1 MRNFTTSLV
10 YIACL
15 LSSFMLQAQTAHHI
29 QIGRM
34 AAGNPNLPLNPA
46 LAPFY
51 HGVASGDP
59 LADRV
64 IIWTR
69 VTPPGNDTTIQVT
82 YFVAT
87 DTTFTNIVSTGTVT
101 ADTTRDYTVKVDVT
115 GLQANTYY
123 YYYFRALN
131 TNSVAGRAKTT
142 PTGSASNHL
151 RFAVVSCNNYNGGF
165 FSAFRRMAER
175 NDIDAVIHLGD
186 YIYEYD
192 SLGYRNPAIPSTRF
206 NIPSN
211 EIVSL
216 TDYRT
221 RYSLYR
227 LDPDLREVHRQ
238 QTFITIWDDHEST
251 NDSYKDGAE
260 NHQPATEGDWFVRKA
275 ISKRVYFEWMPIRN
289 TPDTAIYRKI
299 SYGNLADLIM
309 LDTRLEGREEP
320 PASFDSPDTAF
331 RQVLGPVQNQWFVNQ
346 LKNSTARWKII
357 GNQILFSTTNVGFAA
372 PSNSV
377 TNIDSI
383 RSVENLF
390 IDNWESY
397 PSARNSLIDSMRT
410 LSIQNVVFI
419 TGDSH
424 ASWAFDVT
432 KAAVRYPLAAFNN
445 IPVSNPF
452 DTVTLE
458 GYNPTTGQGSWAV
471 EFGTPSVS
479 SQNFDEAIGAATTAQ
494 FEFLIRN
501 PHPLL
506 PGQPNYNPHLK
517 FVDLDRHG
525 YILLDVRQDTVQ
537 ANFYYVPN
545 VTSVTTTES
554 YGAGAFTTHLSR
566 RVQTGTPASAPKA
579 VQALPAPFAFGG
591 PLGQIEQS
599 TRSVEVLNLY
609 PNPAVDFVQLNVTT
623 TRTAAL
629 TITITD
635 LKGRKVRTFNRGTQG
650 PGFYQ
655 ITLDL
660 SGIEPGSYLM
670 HIHSA
675 EASLTKKLIIK
686 R

>member
-1 MRNFTTSLV
+1 MKHFTKISLIVTSLLFSTV
-10 YIACL
+10 L
-15 LSSFMLQAQTAHHI
+15 HAQTAHHI
-29 QIGRM
+29 QIGRVSSGT
-34 AAGNPNLPLNPA
+34 ASLPLNPA

-59 LADRV
+59 LSDRV

-82 YFVAT
+82 YFVST

-101 ADTTRDYTVKVDVT
+101 ADTTKDYTVKVDVT
-115 GLQANTYY
+115 GLQPNTYY

-131 TNSVAGRAKTT
+131 TNSIAGRAKTT

-175 NDIDAVIHLGD
+175 NDLDAIIHLGD

-192 SLGYRNPAIPSTRF
+192 SLGYRNPAIPSSRF

-238 QTFITIWDDHEST
+238 QSFITIWDDHEST

-289 TPDTAIYRKI
+289 TTDTSIYRKI

-320 PASFDSPDTAF
+320 PANFDSPDSNF

-346 LKNSTARWKII
+346 LKNSTARWKIV

-372 PSNSV
+372 PSSSV

-397 PSARNSLIDSMRT
+397 PSARNSLIDSIRN
-410 LSIQNVVFI
+410 LNIQNVVFI

-432 KAAVRYPLAAFNN
+432 KQAVRYPVAAFNN
-445 IPVSNPF
+445 IPQPNPY
-452 DTVTLE
+452 DTITRE
-458 GYNPTTGQGSWAV
+458 GYNPATGQGSWAV

-479 SQNFDEAIGAATTAQ
+479 SQNFDEALGAATTAQ

-501 PHPLL
+501 PNPLL

-525 YILLDVRQDTVQ
+525 YILLDVKQDTVQ
-537 ANFYYVPN
+537 ANFFYVPN
-545 VTSVTTTES
+545 VTSITSTES
-554 YGAGAFTTHLSR
+554 FGAGAYTAHQSR
-566 RVQTGTPASAPKA
+566 RVQTSTSPSTPKA
-579 VQALPAPFAFGG
+579 VQALQAPVAFGG
-591 PLGQIEQS
+591 PLGISEQPS
-599 TRSVEVLNLY
+599 RSVEVLNLY

-629 TITITD
+629 TITVTD
-635 LKGRKVRTFNRGTQG
+635 QKGRKIRTFNRGTQEA
-650 PGFYQ
+650 GFYQ

-660 SGIEPGSYLM
+660 TGIQAGAYLL
-670 HIHSA
+670 HVQSA
-675 EASLTKKLIIK
+675 DSALVKKLILK
-686 R
+686 K